1 MKIRIIY
8 SLLLSGLM
16 ALSMSFNVTA
26 QPGGPLPEDPAHYTN
41 DQAERGE
48 ALYTQSCAICHGENL
63 NDGEF
68 GAPLKGTSFS
78 IRWAGGSMDALF
90 EQTQEMPPGQ
100 TNSLSR
106 EQYTEL
112 IAYILQENE
121 IPAGDEALPSDATE
135 LAMLFLP
142 GDSLNSGQAL
152 RRRGGPAG
160 GFAPGVV
167 IPEWESAPSPLDN
180 ISDVTNSMLDNPPA
194 ESWLTWRGTHNATGY
209 SSLDQ
214 INKDNVED
222 LRVAW
227 SLALPAGP
235 NESTPLIHE
244 GVMFVHSYGDN
255 IMALNAVTGDELW
268 HYSNN
273 LADDINPRLMRNI
286 SIYGDKIY
294 AATSDRKVIA
304 LDMRSG
310 ALVWE
315 TEIDGAISGGPTV
328 ANGVVMQGTMMTRKP
343 NVVPGGGFVQGLDAE
358 TGEKLWRFNSIPE
371 PDELGGNT
379 WNGVPYDERNGGS
392 FWVSGSYDPETGL
405 AYFAPSP
412 TYDTALTVN
421 PINEPGI
428 TNDALFTNSTLA
440 LRPETGELV
449 WYFQHMNNDQFDAD
463 WIFERI
469 ITDMNIGGRDRR
481 VSMTAGKQGF
491 YDVNDAETGEY
502 LLSYDMGLQNFILG
516 VDPETD
522 MKIVDMS
529 LYPDGERKMVCPHA
543 GGGRSWLPG
552 AYNPETQMMY
562 VPAVEV
568 CMDMIPTGEGLGTG
582 ALSAGYNWMLRPRP
596 DSDGL
601 YGHVQAIN
609 VGENMSQ
616 AWTERQRAPQSTGV
630 LATAGGLVFA
640 GALDRNLTAYDD
652 MTGEPLWQVRLS
664 DVPNSNPI
672 SFAVDGKQYIA
683 MVVGYGGAQSAS
695 FPGLVPEIT
704 LPATASS
711 AVWVFELPDQ

>member
-1 MKIRIIY
+1 MKITTSYPMLLGGLI
-8 SLLLSGLM
+8 LLSM
-16 ALSMSFNVTA
+16 PYAASA
-26 QPGGPLPEDPAHYTN
+26 QRGPLPEDPAHYTT

-48 ALYTQSCAICHGENL
+48 ELYQQNCLICHGENL

-78 IRWAGGSMDALF
+78 IRWAGASMDSLL
-90 EQTQEMPPGQ
+90 EQTREMPPGQ
-100 TNSLSR
+100 ANRFSGQ
-106 EQYTEL
+106 QYADM
-112 IAYILQENE
+112 IAFILQEND
-121 IPAGDEALPSDATE
+121 IPAGDEALPTESSE
-135 LAMLFLP
+135 LAALFLP
-142 GDSLNSGQAL
+142 GESVNSGQAA

-167 IPEWESAPSPLDN
+167 IPEWQSAPNPLDD
-180 ISDVTNSMLDNPPA
+180 ISEVTQNLLDNPPA
-194 ESWLTWRGTHNATGY
+194 ESWLTWRGTANATGY
-209 SSLDQ
+209 SPLSQ
-214 INKDNVED
+214 INKDNVDD
-222 LRVAW
+222 LRVSW

-268 HYSNN
+268 HYRH
-273 LADDINPRLMRNI
+273 DMPDGINTRLMRNI

-304 LDMRSG
+304 LDMRTG
-310 ALVWE
+310 NLVWE

-343 NVVPGGGFVQGLDAE
+343 NVVPGGGFVQGLNAE

-371 PDELGGNT
+371 PDELGGNS

-392 FWVSGSYDPETGL
+392 FWVAGSYDPETKL

-421 PINEPGI
+421 PVDQPGI

-469 ITDMNIGGRDRR
+469 IMDINIDGRDRR

-491 YDVNDAETGEY
+491 YDANDAETGEY
-502 LLSYDMGLQNFILG
+502 LLSYDMGIQNFILG
-516 VDPETD
+516 VDLESGK
-522 MKIVDMS
+522 KIVDMS

-552 AYNPETQMMY
+552 AYNPETQTMY

-582 ALSAGYNWMLRPRP
+582 ALTSGYNWMLRPRP

-601 YGHVQAIN
+601 YGHIQAIN
-609 VGENMSQ
+609 VSENMTQ
-616 AWTERQRAPQSTGV
+616 AWTERQRAPQSTGM

-652 MTGEPLWQVRLS
+652 MSGEPLWQVRLS

-683 MVVGYGGAQSAS
+683 IVVGYGGAQTAS
-695 FPGLVPEIT
+695 FGGLVPEIT
-704 LPATASS
+704 LPATPSS
-711 AVWVFELPDQ
+711 SVWVFELPDQ

>member
-1 MKIRIIY
+1 MNTRTSIT
-8 SLLLSGLM
+8 LLLSTLILM
-16 ALSMSFNVTA
+16 SLPFSASA
-26 QPGGPLPEDPAHYTN
+26 QRGGPLPEDPAYYTIE
-41 DQAERGE
+41 QAERGE
-48 ALYTQSCAICHGENL
+48 ALYQQSCLICHGENL

-78 IRWAGGSMDALF
+78 IRWAGASMDALL
-90 EQTQEMPPGQ
+90 EQTREMPPGQ
-100 TNSLSR
+100 TNSFSGQ
-106 EQYTEL
+106 QYADM
-112 IAYILQENE
+112 IAFILQEND
-121 IPAGDEALPSDATE
+121 IPAGDENLPSDATA
-135 LAMLFLP
+135 LAALFLP
-142 GDSLNSGQAL
+142 GDSLNSGQAV

-167 IPEWESAPSPLDN
+167 IPEWQPAPNPLTD
-180 ISDVTNSMLDNPPA
+180 ISEVTQDLLDNPPA
-194 ESWLTWRGTHNATGY
+194 ESWLTWRGTSNATGF
-209 SSLDQ
+209 SPLSQ
-214 INKDNVED
+214 INKDNVEN
-222 LRVAW
+222 LRLSW

-268 HYSNN
+268 HYRHD

-304 LDMRSG
+304 LDMRTG
-310 ALVWE
+310 GLVWE

-358 TGEKLWRFNSIPE
+358 TGEKLWRFNSIPA
-371 PDELGGNT
+371 PDELGGNS
-379 WNGVPYDERNGGS
+379 WNGVPFDERNGGS
-392 FWVSGSYDPETGL
+392 FWVAGSYDPETGL

-421 PINEPGI
+421 PVNQPGI

-440 LRPETGELV
+440 IRPETGELV
-449 WYFQHMNNDQFDAD
+449 WYFQHINNDQFDAD

-469 ITDMNIGGRDRR
+469 ITDIDIDGRSRR

-491 YDVNDAETGEY
+491 YDVNDAATGEY

-516 VDPETD
+516 VDLESGR
-522 MKIVDMS
+522 KIVDMS
-529 LYPDGERKMVCPHA
+529 LYPDDGERKMVCPHA

-552 AYNPETQMMY
+552 AYNPETQTMY

-582 ALSAGYNWMLRPRP
+582 ALTAGYNWMLRPRP

-601 YGHVQAIN
+601 YGHIQAIN
-609 VGENMSQ
+609 VSENMTQ

-652 MTGEPLWQVRLS
+652 MSGEPLWQVRLS

-683 MVVGYGGAQSAS
+683 IVVGYGGAQTAS
-695 FPGLVPEIT
+695 FGGLVPEIT
-704 LPATASS
+704 LPATPSS
-711 AVWVFELPDQ
+711 SVWVFELP